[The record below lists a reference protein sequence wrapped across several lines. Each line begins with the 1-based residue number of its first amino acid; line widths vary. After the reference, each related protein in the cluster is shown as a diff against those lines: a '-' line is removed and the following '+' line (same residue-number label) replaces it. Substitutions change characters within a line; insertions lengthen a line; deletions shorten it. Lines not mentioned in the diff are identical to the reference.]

1 MNRQNKIL
9 LIIFFFICL
18 STLALGIYFFPEENT
33 PPLPQ
38 NSVTETPLMAENKK
52 PDPQAPENTRR
63 LSAAAPLEATQPL
76 ITEKRNQDAAK
87 TEPFVFFPKDL
98 MALLEIDMDE
108 LEKGRDAFKN
118 TVIHVGWMDRVNEV
132 LAGLDP
138 VKKAAIVKNHT
149 TLLYVK
155 DKLNEAYLTGKID
168 HETFKKAI
176 ADLMKWHQ
184 HTYEAILNTAEYE
197 TLFEISPD
205 LVDETIDQLIGQTP
219 EYSFI
224 LNQNILIEDVK
235 AQVQEKK
242 LEAVDS
248 HFKKM
253 ILTRDQIG
261 KQINAGK
268 MTLEQAREAMAESQQ
283 EFIAR
288 CKEILTEAE
297 INIIFGSVQALETG
311 ASQTEAPAVL
321 GDTDKVELGFKIEN
335 PETSIQQVKDK
346 VDPAKLADVEFFFQ
360 ERETERENLINRLD
374 NREITYEE
382 LENISRE
389 MDAAFEENC
398 RAILTDEEYQLIFGN
413 PDDTLPVEAPAKD
426 PSTSPQPMEEDAPSE

>member
-9 LIIFFFICL
+9 LIIFCFICL
-18 STLALGIYFFPEENT
+18 STLALGIYFFPEENS

-63 LSAAAPLEATQPL
+63 FSAAAPLEATQPL
-76 ITEKRNQDAAK
+76 ITEKRNQDATE
-87 TEPFVFFPKDL
+87 TEPYVFFPKDL
-98 MALLEIDMDE
+98 MALLDIDMDE

-235 AQVQEKK
+235 AQVQEEK

-321 GDTDKVELGFKIEN
+321 GDTDKIELGFKIEN

-413 PDDTLPVEAPAKD
+413 PDDPLPVEAPAKD

>member
-9 LIIFFFICL
+9 LIIFCFICL
-18 STLALGIYFFPEENT
+18 STLVLGIYFFPEENS

-38 NSVTETPLMAENKK
+38 NSVTETPLMVKNKK

-76 ITEKRNQDAAK
+76 ITEKINQDA
-87 TEPFVFFPKDL
+87 TETQPYVFFPKDL
-98 MALLEIDMDE
+98 MALLDIDMDE

-235 AQVQEKK
+235 AQVQEEK

-311 ASQTEAPAVL
+311 ASQTKAPAVL
-321 GDTDKVELGFKIEN
+321 GDTDKIELGFKIEN

-398 RAILTDEEYQLIFGN
+398 RAILTDQEYQLIFGN
-413 PDDTLPVEAPAKD
+413 PDDPLPVEAPAKD
-426 PSTSPQPMEEDAPSE
+426 PSISPQPMEEDAPSE

>member
-1 MNRQNKIL
+1 M
-9 LIIFFFICL
+9 
-18 STLALGIYFFPEENT
+18 
-33 PPLPQ
+33 
-38 NSVTETPLMAENKK
+38 K
-52 PDPQAPENTRR
+52 P
-63 LSAAAPLEATQPL
+63 
-76 ITEKRNQDAAK
+76 
-87 TEPFVFFPKDL
+87 F
-98 MALLEIDMDE
+98 
-108 LEKGRDAFKN
+108 
-118 TVIHVGWMDRVNEV
+118 
-132 LAGLDP
+132 
-138 VKKAAIVKNHT
+138 
-149 TLLYVK
+149 
-155 DKLNEAYLTGKID
+155 
-168 HETFKKAI
+168 
-176 ADLMKWHQ
+176 
-184 HTYEAILNTAEYE
+184 LNTAEYE

-235 AQVQEKK
+235 AQVQEEK

-311 ASQTEAPAVL
+311 ASQTKAPAVL
-321 GDTDKVELGFKIEN
+321 GDTDKIELGFKIEN

-398 RAILTDEEYQLIFGN
+398 RAILTGEEYQLIFGN
-413 PDDTLPVEAPAKD
+413 PDDPLPVEAPAKD
-426 PSTSPQPMEEDAPSE
+426 PSISPQPMEEDAPSE